1 MDICIHLPWVIKN
14 SKFLG
19 KNHFILLSFPS
30 PNCAQN
36 HAQPSLEA
44 GCLGR
49 VWRFMTSVLYW
60 KGEETHVT
68 TFWTGTSQ
76 VIQWLR
82 HLASTAGGMG
92 SIPGWGTEIPH
103 AVSCGQNPWT
113 LLKWLLRRSFE
124 LALEMP
130 CTKLRDTTLPL
141 SISPSLFAQYKNTPC
156 LSKQVDCVQMFWEM

>member
-1 MDICIHLPWVIKN
+1 MCQDIKKILMDICIHLPRVIKN

-103 AVSCGQNPWT
+103 AVSCGQKS
-113 LLKWLLRRSFE
+113 LDSLKMALKEKVWISFRN
-124 LALEMP
+124 ALHKTQRYHTASVNLTFLI
-130 CTKLRDTTLPL
+130 CT
-141 SISPSLFAQYKNTPC
+141 
-156 LSKQVDCVQMFWEM
+156 M